1 MSIQVHSSGTSPK
14 LQTKT
19 ITPNNSVQNIY
30 SDTRYDG
37 LDKVIVE
44 AIPQGYYQMSTQKY
58 TYSDMTKW
66 SYEYDND
73 YYTNNGYLYSYDI
86 NNISP
91 PVNSNLI
98 KFVEPC
104 VILNGDIYGYGLSG
118 YGYYANAQKSYGNRI
133 SYQGRFFYE
142 EEKTN
147 YTLIN
152 KLCAVCAVFC
162 LNGAD
167 DLSTWRISFLLDKN

>member
-1 MSIQVHSSGTSPK
+1 MPKLLSIQCLSTGSSPK
-14 LQTKT
+14 LQSKT
-19 ITPNNSVQNIY
+19 ATPNNSVQNIY

-44 AIPQGYYQMSTQKY
+44 AIPQGYYQMSTQTY

-66 SYEYDND
+66 SYEYNND

-104 VILNGDIYGYGLSG
+104 VILNGNIYGYGLSN
-118 YGYYANAQKSYGNRI
+118 YANAQKSFGSRD
-133 SYQGRFFYE
+133 SFQGRFFYE

-152 KLCAVCAVFC
+152 KLCAVC
-162 LNGAD
+162 
-167 DLSTWRISFLLDKN
+167 